1 MSAVIALSRAF
12 IYQPKRV
19 WTSYL
24 QILEKKPV
32 QTKIST
38 SIAAAFLGDTIA
50 QRLSKRKEDVKWRPD
65 WGRTARL
72 CAFNGAMGLF
82 GHYYYAI
89 LDKTVVIGTA
99 KSAVTVLAKVGIDQ
113 FIFAPV
119 CTMLFYL
126 FKVSTEGRPSEFI
139 GEMQAKYV
147 PTLVAGWKLWPAAH
161 VVNFLFIPNQ
171 HRILY
176 TNIISV
182 AGTYILSMAA
192 SGDHTAQKRFK
203 EEDKEI

>member
-1 MSAVIALSRAF
+1 MGGTPEVAMA
-12 IYQPKRV
+12 
-19 WTSYL
+19 
-24 QILEKKPV
+24 E
-32 QTKIST
+32 
-38 SIAAAFLGDTIA
+38 FLVDPDFKCIC
-50 QRLSKRKEDVKWRPD
+50 RPD

-99 KSAVTVLAKVGIDQ
+99 KSAITVLAKVGIDQ

-126 FKVSTEGRPSEFI
+126 FKVSTEGRPSEFV

-147 PTLVAGWKLWPAAH
+147 PTLIAGWKLWPAAH

-192 SGDHTAQKRFK
+192 SGDHTAQKKDSKKKKTKKSERILEADGPNEVLFDGVTVK
-203 EEDKEI
+203 ID